1 MSFPKQIKIVY
12 DRNGCIGAAACAAI
26 NPEDFVMN
34 DDGKAD
40 LAKAEHKEENRVQE
54 RIIDESELDANMEAA
69 KSCPVTVIHIFD
81 LETGE
86 QLI

>member
-1 MSFPKQIKIVY
+1 MGKKYKIVY
-12 DRNGCIGAAACAAI
+12 DRENCIGAAACAAVAPDYWEI
-26 NPEDFVMN
+26 V

-40 LAKAEHKEENRVQE
+40 LKGSEQKDENRVQE

-69 KSCPVTVIHIFD
+69 KSCPVTVIHIID

-86 QLI
+86 RLI

>member
-1 MSFPKQIKIVY
+1 MGKKYKIVY
-12 DRNGCIGAAACAAI
+12 DRENCIGAAACAAVSPDYWQI
-26 NPEDFVMN
+26 V

-40 LAKAEHKEENRVQE
+40 LANAEHKEENRVQE
-54 RIIDESELDANMEAA
+54 RIIDESELAANMEAA

>member
-1 MSFPKQIKIVY
+1 MGKKYKIVY
-12 DRNGCIGAAACAAI
+12 DRENCIGAAACAAVS
-26 NPEDFVMN
+26 PDFWQIV